1 MDVYVGRD
9 PHSGSSHALQPR
21 KLSQAVLTLK
31 TIRCKDRDVQN
42 PIYIPRDGAPY
53 QLGGVLD
60 AVHARGY
67 DILRFDVYPWRYA
80 ENIDIVKID
89 GSRLTNNLDDVNI
102 LGIGLKRSLGPNC
115 EVVELELMGVKT
127 ERPFWPSISLT
138 MYVRTVADVPQP
150 RVSRSTILRASKPA
164 SP

>member
-1 MDVYVGRD
+1 MDVYVRRD

-53 QLGGVLD
+53 QLGDVLD

-80 ENIDIVKID
+80 ENIDIVEID
-89 GSRLTNNLDDVNI
+89 GLT
-102 LGIGLKRSLGPNC
+102 RSLGPNC

-127 ERPFWPSISLT
+127 ERSFWPSTSLT
-138 MYVRTVADVPQP
+138 MYVRTVANVPQP
-150 RVSRSTILRASKPA
+150 RVSR
-164 SP
+164 